1 MNESDPLPPTLSRRD
16 LLRAGALGAAALTAV
31 SASSL
36 LEAAAQQVSR
46 ESPYWPF
53 RMGIQSYS
61 LRGYNFE
68 TALDKTARLGLYYW
82 EAFQA
87 HIPLTDNKSQ
97 IEATLAKL
105 KAQKI
110 RLMAWGVQGFDG
122 NADAS
127 RKIFEFAK
135 ALKIPVI
142 TADPS
147 RESLPIL
154 DKLVAEYKIR
164 IAIHNHGPGSRYDRM
179 SSVQAALKDHHPH
192 IGVCIDTGH
201 ALRSG
206 EDPVEWVKFFG
217 RRVYG
222 IHLKDVKDRVHFT
235 EVGKGDLRTVDLLRE
250 LKRLKFELCLALEYE
265 ENEQNPIA
273 DIDRCL
279 FATRDAV
286 AKAIHQ

>member
-1 MNESDPLPPTLSRRD
+1 MNERDHNMPILSRRD
-16 LLRAGALGAAALTAV
+16 LLRAGAMGAAALTAV
-31 SASSL
+31 GASSL

-53 RMGIQSYS
+53 RVGIQSYS
-61 LRGYNFE
+61 LRAFDFD
-68 TALDKTARLGLYYW
+68 TALERTARLGLYYW

-87 HIPLTDNKSQ
+87 HIPLTDNRSQ
-97 IEATLAKL
+97 IEAVLAKM

-122 NADAS
+122 NADAA
-127 RKIFEFAK
+127 RRVFEFAK

-147 RESLPIL
+147 PESLPIL
-154 DKLVAEYKIR
+154 DRLVAQYKIK
-164 IAIHNHGPGSRYDRM
+164 IAIHNHGPGSRYDKM
-179 SSVQAALKDHHPH
+179 SSVQAALKDRHPN

-217 RRVYG
+217 KRVYG
-222 IHLKDVKDRVHFT
+222 IHLKDVKDRVQFT
-235 EVGKGDLRTVDLLRE
+235 EIGRGGLRMVDLLRE
-250 LKRLKFELCLALEYE
+250 LRRLNFELCLALEYE
-265 ENEQNPIA
+265 ENEQNPFP

-286 AKAIHQ
+286 AKALHQ